1 MKKEETREESSN
13 VSGVKKYKTILLGLL
28 AVVIVAGVAYSVM
41 NVSRVSDNK
50 DSIAAKVNGENVL
63 QSELQQRFDQ
73 ETQRAISQGVEVD
86 TNNPVI
92 TAQVKSRILE
102 DIINT
107 KLLLQA
113 AKESGVKIDSG
124 AVNSKITL
132 VEQQVGGKEALLA
145 ELLKVEMDE
154 NEFREEVLNQLT
166 IQQYLLENIDVDL
179 IVVTDEDIALAY
191 EQASAVQ
198 ENMPPLSE
206 IKEQINSQ
214 LVGEKQQELLSTLI
228 ESLRAKAEIE
238 IL

>member
-28 AVVIVAGVAYSVM
+28 AVVIVAGIAYSAM

>member
-1 MKKEETREESSN
+1 MNKEETSN
-13 VSGVKKYKTILLGLL
+13 VSGIKKYKTILLGLL
-28 AVVIVAGVAYSVM
+28 AAAVVAGLIYIVGGI
-41 NVSRVSDNK
+41 SRGGGDK
-50 DSIAAKVNGENVL
+50 DGIAAKVNGENIL

-73 ETQRAISQGVEVD
+73 ETQRAISQGIEVD

-102 DIINT
+102 DMIDT
-107 KLLLQA
+107 KLLLQT
-113 AKESGVKIDSG
+113 AKESGVEIDSD
-124 AVNSKITL
+124 AVNSEITL

-145 ELLKVEMDE
+145 ELLKVGMDE
-154 NEFREEVLNQLT
+154 NEFKEEVLNQLM

-198 ENMPPLSE
+198 ENIPPLSE
-206 IKEQINSQ
+206 IKEQIDSQ
-214 LVGEKQQELLSTLI
+214 LTGEKQQELLSTLI
-228 ESLRAKAEIE
+228 ESLRAEAKIE

>member
-1 MKKEETREESSN
+1 MNKEETSN
-13 VSGVKKYKTILLGLL
+13 VSGIKKYKTILLGLL
-28 AVVIVAGVAYSVM
+28 AVAVVAGLIYIVGGISGGGG
-41 NVSRVSDNK
+41 DK
-50 DSIAAKVNGENVL
+50 DGIAAKVNGENIL

-73 ETQRAISQGVEVD
+73 ETQRAISQGIEVD

-102 DIINT
+102 DMIDT
-107 KLLLQA
+107 KLLLQT
-113 AKESGVKIDSG
+113 AKESGVEIDSD
-124 AVNSKITL
+124 AVNSEITL

-145 ELLKVEMDE
+145 ELLKVGMDE
-154 NEFREEVLNQLT
+154 NEFKEEVLNQLM

-198 ENMPPLSE
+198 ENIPPLSE
-206 IKEQINSQ
+206 IKEQIDSQ
-214 LVGEKQQELLSTLI
+214 LTGEKQQELLSTLI
-228 ESLRAKAEIE
+228 ESLRAEAKIE